1 MNVNYHH
8 HGNETTKCSYKIQI
22 NNFIFGKFNL
32 SGDDFFIPVFQNIF
46 YFLRLLS
53 VAHGFYLP
61 DDQRSAA
68 ACSNHVMNVKN
79 SDENKFI
86 VLVKNIL

>member
-1 MNVNYHH
+1 MSVNYHH
-8 HGNETTKCSYKIQI
+8 NGKETTDYSYKMKI

-32 SGDDFFIPVFQNIF
+32 SGDDFFIHVFQNIF

-61 DDQRSAA
+61 DDQRSAG
-68 ACSNHVMNVKN
+68 ACSNHVNDCK
-79 SDENKFI
+79 ELRRK
-86 VLVKNIL
+86 